1 MDWTTFKTMFESM
14 VRGMLDKKSKEFK
27 RKVGA
32 FLRNLADDIDTEID
46 TPPNKDP
53 DSDAA

>member
-1 MDWTTFKTMFESM
+1 MDWATFKTMFESM

-46 TPPNKDP
+46 TTPKEHDT
-53 DSDAA
+53 DAT